1 MERRFKITVEGRQY
15 NVTVEEQT
23 DLNNVYNLEPS
34 VVPPSHLIMPAYTPA
49 APSNNSAHPAA
60 AAAPR
65 VAAEAGDIVSPL
77 NGVVDT
83 VLVTEGQQVAA
94 GACVLVVEVMKM
106 KTPVTTQ
113 AAGKV
118 KAVLV
123 KPGDGVE
130 SGQVLVQMA

>member
-23 DLNNVYNLEPS
+23 DLNNVHNLEPS
-34 VVPPSHLIMPAYTPA
+34 VVPPSHLIMPPYTPA
-49 APSNNSAHPAA
+49 APGNNSAYPAP
-60 AAAPR
+60 AAPR

-77 NGVVDT
+77 NGVVD
-83 VLVTEGQQVAA
+83 VVNVTEGQQVAA
-94 GACVLVVEVMKM
+94 GDCVLVVEVMKM
-106 KTPVTTQ
+106 KTPVTAQ
-113 AAGKV
+113 AAGKI

-130 SGQVLVQMA
+130 SGQVLVKMA